1 MLEAMK
7 WGVKRGVFSNE
18 AGLGSSVMIN
28 ANSSADK
35 HHTQGM
41 WAMLS
46 VFIDTII
53 ICTMTALCILSS
65 GADKLVDKKA
75 GGFNMALV
83 AFQNGLGDFA
93 GAFLSIAT
101 FIFAITTVTG
111 WWIYGRSCFVYL
123 FTKKWVGVY
132 LAIFIVTAF
141 VGAVIQATVVWDVSD
156 LFNGLMAIPN
166 LLAIIMLRKE
176 VKADI

>member
-1 MLEAMK
+1 
-7 WGVKRGVFSNE
+7 
-18 AGLGSSVMIN
+18 
-28 ANSSADK
+28 
-35 HHTQGM
+35 
-41 WAMLS
+41 
-46 VFIDTII
+46 
-53 ICTMTALCILSS
+53 MTALCILTS

-166 LLAIIMLRKE
+166 LLAIILLRKE

>member
-1 MLEAMK
+1 
-7 WGVKRGVFSNE
+7 
-18 AGLGSSVMIN
+18 
-28 ANSSADK
+28 
-35 HHTQGM
+35 
-41 WAMLS
+41 MLS

-141 VGAVIQATVVWDVSD
+141 VGAVIKATVVWDVSD

-166 LLAIIMLRKE
+166 LLAIILLRKE